1 MSLEATHL
9 HSQLWVVAVLNN
21 PMRYKRRVE
30 LFHQFIARMKVTG
43 VNLCVVELAYGD
55 RAFETADLDVPIKV
69 QLRTDTVLWHKENL
83 INIGISRLP
92 TDWKYVAWIDA
103 DVGFVRPDWVDETIH
118 ELQHHDFVQ
127 LFEDAIDLGP
137 NYEIMNTAKGFGY
150 CYVNDVPRQDIA
162 KYHDYYYSYAGQKG
176 SYWHPG
182 YAWAATR
189 EAIDTVGG
197 LLEFAIVGAGDHHMA
212 CSLIGEGGR
221 SVPGNASTDYR
232 TAVLQWQERALR
244 LHKNV
249 SFIRGTI
256 HHYWHG
262 KKVNR
267 KYKERWQILTDNN
280 FKPSYD
286 LHKDWQGVLTFHKG
300 NVGLRNDIRTYF
312 KGRNEDSIDL

>member
-1 MSLEATHL
+1 MSLEASHL
-9 HSQLWVVAVLNN
+9 RSQLWVVAVLNN

-30 LFHQFIARMKVTG
+30 LFQQFIARMKVTG

-55 RAFETADLDVPIKV
+55 RAFETANLDVPIKV

-92 TDWKYVAWIDA
+92 NDWKYVAWIDA

-127 LFEDAIDLGP
+127 LFEDAVDLGP
-137 NYEIMNTAKGFGY
+137 NYEIMNTAKGFAY
-150 CYVNDVPRQDIA
+150 CYHNNVPRNDIA
-162 KYHDYYYSYAGQKG
+162 KSCDYYYYNDGRKG

-212 CSLIGEGGR
+212 CSLIGEGAR
-221 SVPGNASTDYR
+221 SVTNGVTNDYR
-232 TAVLQWQERALR
+232 NAVLQWQERALR

-262 KKVNR
+262 KKANR
-267 KYKERWQILTDNN
+267 RYKERWQILVDNN

-286 LHKDWQGVLTFHKG
+286 IHKDWQGVLSFHTS
-300 NVGLRNDIRTYF
+300 NLGLRNDIRTYF